1 MALRIGRRDVDQVT
15 ILDLHGKLA
24 GEAGEGL
31 AQRIEDLIAVGRT
44 LVIVNLREVP
54 FIDSAALGGLL
65 SKRAAL
71 HDAVYRVP
79 AQAVPLL
86 RDRMGDAIHRKVR
99 DHLQVHGVANQSCP
113 TCGTKLTH
121 ITSNGIR
128 TDYCRQ
134 CQPGSLLGRR

>member
-71 HDAVYRVP
+71 HDAGGQLKLLHLTDRVWDLIVTTRLEP
-79 AQAVPLL
+79 VFETFRSEAE
-86 RDRMGDAIHRKVR
+86 AIR
-99 DHLQVHGVANQSCP
+99 SF
-113 TCGTKLTH
+113 
-121 ITSNGIR
+121 
-128 TDYCRQ
+128 
-134 CQPGSLLGRR
+134 RRARPD